1 MNNQLTPEVI
11 TYIDILFIFIILAVV
26 TALYFLLRGVIFKAL
41 ISRGKPAGYY
51 VSRLLLPAVL
61 VLVTLFFKW
70 NTVRELLPLSQKLYQ
85 YIDAAFIFFIVF
97 LLIRLADALIRTVYT
112 QRGLAY
118 PLPRV
123 LHGLVLGIIYLL
135 VLFAVLKDILK
146 VNITPFLATSA
157 ILTMVLGL
165 AFQGV
170 LSNILSGMSL
180 HFTKSFYKDDWIRVG
195 EDEGR
200 VIDTNWR
207 ETRILDRFSNIIILP
222 NNKVA
227 SEKFTNFSRPTK
239 STALT
244 LTVKAGYD
252 APPTSVLEALL
263 EAAADVPEVRTTP
276 PPEAYALSYDDFGI
290 NYLLKF
296 WITDFDQKYPIW
308 SEVGRLVW
316 YKFKRRNIEIPLP
329 LSDKVS
335 DVLRMVREKE
345 GLAPLV
351 EEREKNFRDL
361 LNSSF
366 LRYQEGEKKG
376 ELLVSEK
383 AVRELSDSVKRVRF
397 APGEILFKQGE
408 SGESCYVVCEGSI
421 KGEIAYEEKGRK
433 YTSDFRVGKGGLFGE
448 MSLFTGMPRTATG
461 IVEAESELLEVKA
474 EDFARLLERNQGLL
488 EVVAD
493 IVSARN
499 EKNKAFLKKIKE
511 LSAKDIERSCSKR
524 SILKRL
530 KSLIGISA

>member
-1 MNNQLTPEVI
+1 MNNQPTTELI
-11 TYIDILFIFIILAVV
+11 TYIDILFIFIILAVL
-26 TALYFLLRGVIFKAL
+26 TAVYFLLRAVIFKSL
-41 ISRGKPAGYY
+41 ISKGKPAGYF
-51 VSRLLLPAVL
+51 VSRLMLPAVL
-61 VLVTLFFKW
+61 VIITWLLKVHAIRDT
-70 NTVRELLPLSQKLYQ
+70 LPLSQKLYQ

-97 LLIRLADALIRTVYT
+97 FLIRLADALIRSVYT

-123 LHGLVLGIIYLL
+123 LHGLILGVIYIL
-135 VLFAVLKDILK
+135 VLFAILRDILQI
-146 VNITPFLATSA
+146 NITPFLATSA

-180 HFTKSFYKDDWIRVG
+180 HFTKSFNKGDWIQVG
-195 EDEGR
+195 GDEGQ

-207 ETRILDRFSNIIILP
+207 ETRILDRFSNIIVLP

-227 SEKFTNFSRPTK
+227 SEKFTNFSRPTE
-239 STALT
+239 SSALS
-244 LTVKAGYD
+244 LVVKAGYD
-252 APPTSVLEALL
+252 APPTAVLEALL
-263 EAAADVPEVRTTP
+263 EAAADVPEVSSTP
-276 PPEAYALSYDDFGI
+276 VPEAYALSYDDFGI

-296 WITDFDQKYPIW
+296 WITDFDRKFPIW

-335 DVLRMVREKE
+335 DVMRMVKEREGVE
-345 GLAPLV
+345 PLV
-351 EEREKNFRDL
+351 EEKERNFRDL
-361 LNSSF
+361 FSSSF
-366 LRYQEGEKKG
+366 LRYQEGDKKG

-383 AVRELSDSVKRVRF
+383 AVRELSESVKRVRF

-408 SGESCYVVCEGSI
+408 SGDSCYVVCKGMI
-421 KGEIAYEEKGRK
+421 RGEIVYEERGRK
-433 YTSDFRVGKGGLFGE
+433 YISDFRVEKGGLFGE

-461 IVEAESELLEVKA
+461 IVEAESELLEIRA
-474 EDFARLLERNQGLL
+474 EDFAGLLERNPGLL
-488 EVVAD
+488 DVVAD

-499 EKNKAFLKKIKE
+499 EKNKAFLEKIKE
-511 LSAKDIERSCSKR
+511 LSAKDIQDSCSKR
-524 SILKRL
+524 SILRRL
-530 KSLIGISA
+530 KSLVGLKA